1 MNKTW
6 KRQVFRH
13 TALYTAILMFSH
25 TGGGGA
31 QAQTQ
36 THKYAIVM
44 NGQKLPEVKWG
55 NGYRNLAQ
63 KSNERQFTH
72 TSGFGIQKNVT
83 LSFNNTDEVV
93 AQKNGTVVFGAATY
107 LPPYG
112 KVSGFDT
119 AKLTERGKAV
129 DWIRTTHPG
138 LIGYSYENV
147 TCSNNYY
154 NASSGCPELSYKTQF
169 TFGNQGLKR
178 KTNGRLD
185 IDEDKSRDGSPIY
198 KLQNYPWLGVS
209 FNLSSE
215 SLVKS
220 IKHNKIISSFSED
233 VTQSNGTNSQYKD
246 KNLVYTTGD
255 YQYKNK
261 YSSRYVGQ
269 DEHSAVA
276 FYLNAKLHLLDKKQI
291 QNIAQVSEL
300 NFGTLRTLIEPT
312 EEWKKKRTN
321 FFQGGNWTFEDKGEV
336 SVKLKLPEVKAGRCV
351 NKNNPN
357 PNAKAPSPALTAPA
371 LWFGPV
377 RNGKVQMY
385 SASVSTY
392 PDSSSSQIFLQNL
405 SRKDD
410 TSKPGRYS
418 LKPLSMSEIKSK
430 EPNFTGRQT
439 VIRLDS
445 GVQQI
450 KLQGNEVANFNGNDG
465 KNDTFGIVSEGSF
478 MPDTSEWKKVL
489 LPWTVRASNDDGQFN
504 TFNKEENNGKPKYSQ
519 KYRSRDSSKHERNL
533 GDIVNS
539 PIVAV
544 GGYLATSANDGM
556 VHIFKKGNGV
566 DERNYSL
573 KLSYIPGTMPRQ
585 YFDNDTSALKDST
598 LAKELRAFAE
608 KGYVGDRYGVD
619 GGFVLRQ
626 VEWKGQNRV
635 FMFGAMGLGGRGAY
649 ALDLTKAE
657 NGDPTAVSLFDVKND
672 KNKGNNSAELGY
684 TVGTPQ
690 IGKTHDGKYAAFLA
704 SGYATKTIDSTDNKT
719 ALYVYDLESNN
730 GTLIRKIEVPNGK
743 GGLSSPTLVDKDLDG
758 TIDIAYA
765 GDRSGKMYRF
775 DLSSQSPDQWTVRP
789 IFEGTKP
796 ITSAPAISQLKDKR
810 VVIFGTGSDLSEDD
824 VDNTDEQYIYGI
836 FDDDTATTGSVN
848 FSGSGGGLLEQHL
861 TQEDKTLFL
870 TDYKRSDGSG
880 SKGWVVKLKD
890 GQRVTVKPTVVLRT
904 AFVTIHKYTGNDKCG
919 AETAILGIN
928 TADGGKL
935 TKKSAR
941 PIVPAANSKVAQYS
955 GDKKTSSGKSIP
967 IGCMEKDNG
976 IVCPNGYV
984 YDKPVNVRYLD
995 EKKTDDFPVT
1005 ADGDAGGSGTFKEGK
1020 KPARNN
1026 RCFSGKGVRTLL
1038 MNDLDSLD
1046 ITGPMCG
1053 MKRISWREVFY

>member
-1 MNKTW
+1 
-6 KRQVFRH
+6 
-13 TALYTAILMFSH
+13 
-25 TGGGGA
+25 
-31 QAQTQ
+31 TQ

-44 NGQKLPEVKWG
+44 NNQKLPEVKWG
-55 NGYRNLAQ
+55 QDYNKLAQ

-72 TSGFGIQKNVT
+72 TSNFHIAKKNVT
-83 LSFNNTDEVV
+83 LSFNNTDKVV
-93 AQKNGTVVFGAATY
+93 AQKNDTVVFGAATY

-112 KVSGFDT
+112 KVSGFD
-119 AKLTERGKAV
+119 ADKLNKRGDALG
-129 DWIRTTHPG
+129 WIKTIKPG
-138 LIGYSYENV
+138 LVGYSYEGI
-147 TCSNNYY
+147 TCQNNYSH
-154 NASSGCPELSYKTQF
+154 ASRGCPELSYKTQF
-169 TFGNQGLKR
+169 TFGNSGLAK
-178 KTNGRLD
+178 KANGGGLD
-185 IDEDKSRDGSPIY
+185 IYVDKSRDNSPIY
-198 KLQNYPWLGVS
+198 KLKDHPWLGVS

-220 IKHNKIISSFSED
+220 IKYNKIISSFSED
-233 VTQSNGTNSQYKD
+233 VTQNNGADSQHKD

-261 YSSRYVGQ
+261 YPSRYVGQ

-291 QNIAQVSEL
+291 KNIAQGKTVNL
-300 NFGTLRTLIEPT
+300 GTLKPRIELT
-312 EEWKKKRTN
+312 EAWKNKPGSYFN
-321 FFQGGNWTFEDKGEV
+321 GNWTFEDKGVV
-336 SVKLKLPEVKAGRCV
+336 SVELILPQVKADRCI
-351 NKNNPN
+351 NKPN
-357 PNAKAPSPALTAPA
+357 PNNNTKVPSPALTAPA

-377 RNGKVQMY
+377 QNGKAEMY

-392 PDSSSSQIFLQNL
+392 PDSSSSRIFLQNL
-405 SRKDD
+405 KRKTD
-410 TSKPGRYS
+410 TSRPGRYS
-418 LKPLSMSEIKSK
+418 LATLNKSDIESR
-430 EPNFTGRQT
+430 EPTFTGRQT
-439 VIRLDS
+439 IIRLDG

-450 KLQGNEVANFNGNDG
+450 KLQGNKVTSFNVNNGN
-465 KNDTFGIVSEGSF
+465 NTFGIVKDLGVD
-478 MPDTSEWKKVL
+478 PDASEWKKVL

-556 VHIFKKGNGV
+556 VHIFKKGNG
-566 DERNYSL
+566 DARNYSL
-573 KLSYIPGTMPRQ
+573 KLSYIPGTMPRK
-585 YFDNDTSALKDST
+585 DIENKDSN

-635 FMFGAMGLGGRGAY
+635 FMFGAMGFGGRGAY
-649 ALDLTKAE
+649 ALDLSKIDS
-657 NGDPTAVSLFDVKND
+657 NNPTAVSLFDVKDN
-672 KNKGNNSAELGY
+672 GNNGNNRVELGY

-690 IGKTHDGKYAAFLA
+690 IGKTHNGKYAAFLA

-719 ALYVYDLESNN
+719 ALYVYDLENNN
-730 GTLIRKIEVPNGK
+730 GTPIAKIEVPNGK

-765 GDRSGKMYRF
+765 GDRGGNMYRF
-775 DLSSQSPDQWTVRP
+775 DLSNNDPTKWSARA
-789 IFEGTKP
+789 IFSGNKP

-810 VVIFGTGSDLSEDD
+810 VVIFGTGSDLSEED
-824 VDNTDEQYIYGI
+824 VDSKEIQHVYGI
-836 FDDDTATTGSVN
+836 FDNDTDTGTAQD
-848 FSGSGGGLLEQHL
+848 GQGKGLLEQVL
-861 TQEDKTLFL
+861 SEENKTLFL
-870 TDYKRSDGSG
+870 TDYKRSNGSG
-880 SKGWVVKLKD
+880 SKGWMVKLQP

-904 AFVTIHKYTGNDKCG
+904 AFVTIRKYTDNGCG

-967 IGCMEKDNG
+967 IGCMQKDNG

-995 EKKTDDFPVT
+995 EKKTDGFSTT
-1005 ADGDAGGSGTFKEGK
+1005 ADGDAGGSGIDPDGK
-1020 KPARNN
+1020 RSGKNN
-1026 RCFSGKGVRTLL
+1026 RCFSQKGVRTLL

-1053 MKRISWREVFY
+1053 MKRISWREIFY